1 MWIENIGAADC
12 QQGFHYD
19 CGENSMLIQIS
30 DPDSKDCELYTT
42 AWFPEPHH
50 KFKEVHQF
58 MFLDIEGDSPHAEK
72 WGCTDAHAAELV
84 RLLQHAL
91 DTRMNVVVHC
101 FAGICRS
108 GAVVEVGVMMGFIPT
123 ERGRIPNTRVKTKMM
138 KVLGLTYDSAPNVEP
153 SPMPRIYFE

>member
-30 DPDSKDCELYTT
+30 DPDSKDNTLYSTP
-42 AWFPEPHH
+42 WFPEPKH

-58 MFLDIEGDSPHAEK
+58 MFLDIEGDSPQAEK
-72 WGCTDAHAAELV
+72 WGCTDTQAAELV

-91 DTRMNVVVHC
+91 ENHMNVVVHC

-108 GAVVEVGVMMGFIPT
+108 GAVMEVGTMMGFVDT
-123 ERGRIPNTRVKTKMM
+123 EQRTRQPNVRVKTKMM
-138 KVLGLTYDSAPNVEP
+138 KVLGWTYDSSTEVQPLVSVRP
-153 SPMPRIYFE
+153 YF